1 MEMEKSAAAKIKKVR
16 NDIPDDLVSSILSKL
31 SVKSLNRFGC
41 VRKSWS
47 SLFKNPYFMSM
58 FCKNLLCQNHSYYKD
73 TSLLQLETVT
83 IDSELKFVLYS
94 LSGERCQNKTK
105 LDWPNLFEEADPEFD
120 VVGSGSI
127 NGILCLVSKSQPNN
141 RVVLWNPTTDEFK
154 VVPISLRE
162 SIRYVD
168 VEITRHG
175 FGYVSIGDEYKLIR
189 QVMYNPKSDID
200 NDIDDLS
207 LEDVSYEL
215 FWEIYSLRSNSWR
228 KLHSNVPYDY
238 REDGICLDGMCHWLG
253 EDGYDNDRVDEVYL
267 LSFDLSKEAFLITPI
282 PLECD
287 SRIFQMAWKDLV
299 VLNGFIA
306 LISHYTQNDAFHIS
320 VLGEIGVKESWT
332 KLYIVSPL
340 HCIERPITSENKRYI
355 FSNVE
360 DGTLVCI
367 DLSTLMVEQLNFEG
381 YRFWG
386 KTIIYKQSSL
396 PIGGINQ

>member
-1 MEMEKSAAAKIKKVR
+1 MEKSVAAKIKKVR
-16 NDIPDDLVSSILSKL
+16 NDIPDDLVFSILSKL

-47 SLFKNPYFMSM
+47 SLFKNPYFTSM
-58 FCKNLLCQNHSYYKD
+58 FRKNLLCQNHSYYKD
-73 TSLLQLETVT
+73 TSLLQLETVA

-94 LSGERCQNKTK
+94 LFGERCQNKTK
-105 LDWPNLFEEADPEFD
+105 LDWPNPFEEADPEFD

-127 NGILCLVSKSQPNN
+127 NGILCLVSQSQPNN

-154 VVPISLRE
+154 VVPNSLRE
-162 SIRYVD
+162 SVRYVD
-168 VEITRHG
+168 VEITKHG
-175 FGYVSIGDEYKLIR
+175 FGYVSNGDEYKVIR
-189 QVMYNPKSDID
+189 QLMYNPKSDID

-207 LEDVSYEL
+207 IEDVSYEL

-253 EDGYDNDRVDEVYL
+253 EDGYDIDRVDEVYL
-267 LSFDLSKEAFLITPI
+267 LSFDLSKEAFLITSI
-282 PLECD
+282 PSECD

-306 LISHYTQNDAFHIS
+306 LISHYKQNDTFHIS
-320 VLGEIGVKESWT
+320 VLSEIGVKESWT
-332 KLYIVSPL
+332 KLYIVCPL
-340 HCIERPITSENKRYI
+340 PCIERLIISGNKRYI

-360 DGTLVCI
+360 DGTQVCI
-367 DLSTLMVEQLNFEG
+367 DLSTLMVEQLNSEG

-386 KTIIYKQSSL
+386 RTIIYKQSSL
-396 PIGGINQ
+396 PIGGIHQ

>member
-1 MEMEKSAAAKIKKVR
+1 MEKSVAAKIKKVR
-16 NDIPDDLVSSILSKL
+16 NDIPDDLVFSILSKL

-41 VRKSWS
+41 IRKSWS

-58 FCKNLLCQNHSYYKD
+58 FRKNLLCQNQSYYKD

-94 LSGERCQNKTK
+94 LFGERCQNKTK
-105 LDWPNLFEEADPEFD
+105 LDWPNPFEEADPEFD

-127 NGILCLVSKSQPNN
+127 NGILCLVSTSQPNN

-162 SIRYVD
+162 SVRYVD

-175 FGYVSIGDEYKLIR
+175 FGYVSIGDEYKVIR
-189 QVMYNPKSDID
+189 QLMYNPKSDID

-207 LEDVSYEL
+207 LEDVSYDL

-253 EDGYDNDRVDEVYL
+253 EDGYDIDKVDEVYL

-282 PLECD
+282 PSECD

-306 LISHYTQNDAFHIS
+306 LISHYKQNDTFHIS

-332 KLYIVSPL
+332 KLYIVCPL
-340 HCIERPITSENKRYI
+340 PCIERPITSGNKRYI
-355 FSNVE
+355 FSNIE

-367 DLSTLMVEQLNFEG
+367 DLSTLIVEQLNFEG

>member
-1 MEMEKSAAAKIKKVR
+1 METEKSVAAKIKKVR
-16 NDIPDDLVSSILSKL
+16 NDIPNDLVFSILSKL
-31 SVKSLNRFGC
+31 PVKSLNRFGC

-47 SLFKNPYFMSM
+47 ILFKNRYFMSM
-58 FCKNLLCQNHSYYKD
+58 FRKNLLCKNHSYYKD

-94 LSGERCQNKTK
+94 LSGERYQNKTK

-141 RVVLWNPTTDEFK
+141 RVVFWNPTTDEFK
-154 VVPISLRE
+154 IVPISLRE
-162 SIRYVD
+162 SVRHVD

-175 FGYVSIGDEYKLIR
+175 FGYVSIADEYKLIR
-189 QVMYNPKSDID
+189 QVMYNPKSDT
-200 NDIDDLS
+200 DDSS
-207 LEDVSYEL
+207 LEDVSYDL

-228 KLHSNVPYDY
+228 ELHSDVPYDY

-253 EDGYDNDRVDEVYL
+253 EDGYDIDRVDEVYL

-282 PLECD
+282 PSECD

-306 LISHYTQNDAFHIS
+306 LISHYKQNDTFHIS
-320 VLGEIGVKESWT
+320 ILGEIGVKESWT
-332 KLYIVSPL
+332 KLYIVCPL
-340 HCIERPITSENKRYI
+340 PCIERPITSGNKRYI
-355 FSNVE
+355 ISNVV